1 MDRMPSDNLDNLL
14 LALAKL
20 EYRDFVGVKPELAK
34 ALIKLFNK
42 MNAMLD
48 LEINSRTYNTFMP
61 FKKDPHRSDAG
72 AWPA

>member
-20 EYRDFVGVKPELAK
+20 EYRDFVGVNLELAK
-34 ALIKLFNK
+34 VLIKLFNK

-48 LEINSRTYNTFMP
+48 LEINSRTFNAFMP
-61 FKKDPHRSDAG
+61 IKKQPHRSSDG